1 MNIKNNRRRRASRDA
16 IENTFI
22 ELLQTKSLNEITV
35 SDICK
40 KAGLNR
46 STFYANYID
55 IYQLADTI
63 RETLEDNLNE
73 LYRSEISGGYNSN
86 DYLPLIRH
94 IKENQPFYNTYFK
107 LGYDNQSK
115 ILKYDTDLARDHF
128 GNHFID
134 YHCEFFKSGITAI
147 IKHWLSNGCLET
159 PEEINGILMS
169 EYRGRKM
176 EET

>member
-16 IENTFI
+16 IENIFI
-22 ELLQTKSLNEITV
+22 ELLQTKSLNEISV

-46 STFYANYID
+46 STFYANYMD

-63 RETLEDNLNE
+63 RETLEDNLND
-73 LYRSEISGGYNSN
+73 LYRSEIADGYNSN
-86 DYLPLIRH
+86 DYLLLFRH

-107 LGYDNQSK
+107 LGYDNQYK
-115 ILKYDTDLARDHF
+115 IFKYDTALAREHF
-128 GNHFID
+128 DNRFID
-134 YHCEFFKSGITAI
+134 YHYEFFKSGITAI

>member
-16 IENTFI
+16 IENIFI
-22 ELLQTKSLNEITV
+22 ELLQTKSLNEISV

-46 STFYANYID
+46 STFYANYMD

-63 RETLEDNLNE
+63 RETLEDNLND

-86 DYLPLIRH
+86 DYLPLFRH

-107 LGYDNQSK
+107 LGYDNQYK

-128 GNHFID
+128 GNRFID
-134 YHCEFFKSGITAI
+134 YHCEFF
-147 IKHWLSNGCLET
+147 
-159 PEEINGILMS
+159 ILMS